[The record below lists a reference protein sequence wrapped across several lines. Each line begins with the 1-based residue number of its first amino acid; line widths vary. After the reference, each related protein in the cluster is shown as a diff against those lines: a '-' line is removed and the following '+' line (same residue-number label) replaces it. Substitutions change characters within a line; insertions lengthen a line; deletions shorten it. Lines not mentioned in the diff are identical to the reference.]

1 MSDNNVLKLS
11 QPSTFSD
18 PLTEV
23 LRSGARSL
31 LARAVE
37 AEVAAFLDGHSE
49 ARTEEG
55 RRRVVRH
62 GHLPEREIMTG
73 IGPVAVRAPRVRDRT
88 GLGAD
93 RIRFSSALLPPYARR
108 SKSLEVLIPALYLK
122 GISTGDFAEALAA
135 LLGPDAGG
143 LSASTVA
150 RLTEVWADEHAHWLK
165 RDLSARHYVYFWAD
179 GIHVQARLEDDAQC
193 LLVIIGATPEG
204 KKELVGL
211 IDGVRES
218 AQSWRELLLDL
229 KRRGLAVAPELAIAD
244 GALGF
249 WKAIEEVWPRTRS
262 QRCWV
267 HKTANVL
274 NKLPKS
280 RHSKAK
286 RALQEIW
293 MAETRNHADSAFDA
307 FIETYAVKYDKAAA
321 CLVKDRA
328 TMLAFY
334 DFPAEHWKHLRT
346 TNPIESTFATVRQ
359 PTSPGG
365 SLLRR
370 TLAESS
376 TGVDTTDERSM
387 SFRHAGR
394 AEQRA
399 NSLPQ
404 TFVRRSRTG
413 AGQEPAADRRRSG
426 DQRDSELLRRR
437 ARRHAD
443 DGAPERGLP

>member
-1 MSDNNVLKLS
+1 M
-11 QPSTFSD
+11 
-18 PLTEV
+18 
-23 LRSGARSL
+23 RSGARSL

-55 RRRVVRH
+55 RRRLVRH

-88 GLGAD
+88 GQGAD

-108 SKSLEVLIPALYLK
+108 SKSLEVLIPVLYLK

-165 RDLSARHYVYFWAD
+165 RDLSARHDVYFWAD

-280 RHSKAK
+280 QHSKAK

-293 MAETRNHADSAFDA
+293 MAETRN
-307 FIETYAVKYDKAAA
+307 
-321 CLVKDRA
+321 
-328 TMLAFY
+328 
-334 DFPAEHWKHLRT
+334 
-346 TNPIESTFATVRQ
+346 Q
-359 PTSPGG
+359 PHV
-365 SLLRR
+365 R
-370 TLAESS
+370 TLSRRDL
-376 TGVDTTDERSM
+376 GGL
-387 SFRHAGR
+387 HAIPLSWR
-394 AEQRA
+394 
-399 NSLPQ
+399 
-404 TFVRRSRTG
+404 
-413 AGQEPAADRRRSG
+413 DR
-426 DQRDSELLRRR
+426 
-437 ARRHAD
+437 
-443 DGAPERGLP
+443 

>member
-1 MSDNNVLKLS
+1 M
-11 QPSTFSD
+11 
-18 PLTEV
+18 
-23 LRSGARSL
+23 
-31 LARAVE
+31 
-37 AEVAAFLDGHSE
+37 
-49 ARTEEG
+49 
-55 RRRVVRH
+55 RH

-88 GLGAD
+88 GQGAD

-150 RLTEVWADEHAHWLK
+150 RLTEVWADQHAHWLK

-229 KRRGLAVAPELAIAD
+229 KRRGLAVAPDLAIAD

-280 RHSKAK
+280 QHSKAK
-286 RALQEIW
+286 ACSPGNLDGRDQE
-293 MAETRNHADSAFDA
+293 R
-307 FIETYAVKYDKAAA
+307 
-321 CLVKDRA
+321 RRQR
-328 TMLAFY
+328 
-334 DFPAEHWKHLRT
+334 LRRLHRDLCRQ
-346 TNPIESTFATVRQ
+346 VRQ
-359 PTSPGG
+359 GGRMPGQGSRRRCWHSTTFPPSIGSICAPPTPSKAHSPPC
-365 SLLRR
+365 
-370 TLAESS
+370 
-376 TGVDTTDERSM
+376 DTVPCDPRDASPT
-387 SFRHAGR
+387 
-394 AEQRA
+394 
-399 NSLPQ
+399 
-404 TFVRRSRTG
+404 
-413 AGQEPAADRRRSG
+413 RRRSPW
-426 DQRDSELLRRR
+426 SSNSP
-437 ARRHAD
+437 RRHRTV
-443 DGAPERGLP
+443 GAASTDTTSCPS